1 VTVDQAPPTT
11 ATVYQLTQPILDETW
26 ELLREPGAE
35 GLEGVVLWLGRMSAA
50 DRADVLAPF
59 FPPQIA
65 YRSEDGLAVEV
76 PQDALTQIIGALP
89 AGVRILARVHS
100 HPTGA
105 YHSRLDDRNM
115 IIGHE
120 GAISIVVPHFAMG
133 PSQLL
138 ACSVNQLERA
148 RGWRALSLDEIRT
161 RFAFR

>member
-1 VTVDQAPPTT
+1 MDQASPTT
-11 ATVYQLTQPILDETW
+11 STVYHLTQPILDETW
-26 ELLREPGAE
+26 ELLREPGTE

-50 DRADVLAPF
+50 DHANVLAPF
-59 FPPQIA
+59 FPPQVA
-65 YRSEDGLAVEV
+65 YSSEDGLAVEV

-89 AGVRILARVHS
+89 AGVQMLARVHS

-105 YHSRLDDRNM
+105 YHSPLDDRNM

-138 ACSVNQLERA
+138 ACSVNQLERTGA
-148 RGWRALSLDEIRT
+148 WRALSPDEIRA
-161 RFAFR
+161 RFTLR